1 MQWRGS
7 CDLKGWRGAE
17 DVQSA
22 LSMEFFWSAS
32 LGSASS
38 CTQVFTYAISSVY
51 RLPVIQLTTELAVS
65 THCRPAFSLPEIV
78 PGLST
83 YTGLD
88 VFQLF
93 NYSVTRFAFSS
104 FISL

>member
-1 MQWRGS
+1 MGFRLNKAGILQGFSQKCVMKRS
-7 CDLKGWRGAE
+7 IPLNE
-17 DVQSA
+17 TY
-22 LSMEFFWSAS
+22 
-32 LGSASS
+32 LGVH
-38 CTQVFTYAISSVY
+38 TVFHIAISGVY
-51 RLPVIQLTTELAVS
+51 RLPVIELTTVLAIS
-65 THCRPAFSLPEIV
+65 THCRPAFLLPETV

-93 NYSVTRFAFSS
+93 NYSVTHAAFSS

>member
-1 MQWRGS
+1 MQ
-7 CDLKGWRGAE
+7 
-17 DVQSA
+17 
-22 LSMEFFWSAS
+22 FFWSAS
-32 LGSASS
+32 LGSFST
-38 CTQVFTYAISSVY
+38 CIQVSTYAISSVY

-93 NYSVTRFAFSS
+93 NYGVMRSAVSS

>member
-1 MQWRGS
+1 MRYEVFGS
-7 CDLKGWRGAE
+7 FEG
-17 DVQSA
+17 SY
-22 LSMEFFWSAS
+22 
-32 LGSASS
+32 LGVH
-38 CTQVFTYAISSVY
+38 TGFHIAISSVY
-51 RLPVIQLTTELAVS
+51 RLPVIELTTVLAIS
-65 THCRPAFSLPEIV
+65 THCRPAFLLPETV

-93 NYSVTRFAFSS
+93 NYSVTHAAFSS